1 MLGGL
6 LKLNKIK
13 AIKNAWICL
22 VENEKVMPIFGELHF
37 KDGIIV
43 DLIKQRKY
51 ETIKSKNH
59 YDAKGKVV
67 TIPLINFHD
76 HIYSRLAKGLKIK
89 GEMNSFTKIL
99 PEFWWKVDSALT
111 KDMIAASAQMA
122 AIESIKNGVTYIF
135 DHHSSPNY
143 SSGSLDLISKILKK
157 NNLRGVLCF
166 ETSDRNGSKKAK
178 EGIKENINFI
188 KAHLNDSEIKSMFG
202 MHASFTLTEET
213 LKYIGDEVA
222 GKDIGVHIHVAEDK
236 ADVEESIKR
245 YKLHPIDR
253 LIKYKLLNERSILAH
268 GVHLKSNDLRKLSL
282 YGVSIAVN
290 IESNMNN
297 SVGVHKFKNYP
308 EDVSLLCGTDGMHA
322 NPASTFKLYFQMLRL
337 QGFSFAEAF
346 QRINKI
352 YFDQISFV
360 KKYFSD
366 FSLLNVGQRADFI
379 VWDYVPPTPIT
390 QDNFFGHLIY
400 GILNRK
406 VHSVFQKG
414 KALMHEYKL
423 QFINEAVVNRNI
435 YSSGKKLFEYF
446 NK

>member
-1 MLGGL
+1 MDNV
-6 LKLNKIK
+6 KVIS
-13 AIKNAWICL
+13 NAWICS
-22 VENEKVMPIFGELHF
+22 VGNNAVTPIFGELHF

-43 DLIKQRKY
+43 ELIKQRKY
-51 ETIKSKNH
+51 ETVKSKNH

-67 TIPLINFHD
+67 TIPQINFHD
-76 HIYSRLAKGLKIK
+76 HIYSRLAKGLNIK
-89 GEMNSFTKIL
+89 SEMNSFIKIL
-99 PEFWWKVDSALT
+99 SEFWWKVDSALT

-135 DHHSSPNY
+135 DHHSSPNF
-143 SSGSLDLISKILKK
+143 SNGSLEMISEVLKK
-157 NNLRGVLCF
+157 NDLRGVLCF
-166 ETSDRNGSKKAK
+166 ETTDRNGSDKAK
-178 EGIKENINFI
+178 QGIKENINFI
-188 KAHLNDSEIKSMFG
+188 KSHLNDSEIKSMFG

-213 LKYIGDEVA
+213 LKYIGDEIA
-222 GKDIGVHIHVAEDK
+222 GKDIGIHIHVAEDK
-236 ADVEESIKR
+236 ADVEESVKR

-253 LIKYKLLNERSILAH
+253 LIKYKLLNDRSILAH
-268 GVHLKSNDLRKLSL
+268 GVHLNKSDLNKLSL
-282 YGVSIAVN
+282 HGVSIAVN

-308 EDVSLLCGTDGMHA
+308 EGVSLLCGTDGMHA

-352 YFDQISFV
+352 YFDQISFI

-366 FSLLNVGQRADFI
+366 FSLLNVGQSADFI

-400 GILNRK
+400 GILNRN

-423 QFINEAVVNRNI
+423 QFINEALVNRNI